1 MSKGTFEKGT
11 LRPEVLSQF
20 GNSGHDGDVI
30 FSDSWISS
38 RSRRRGIF
46 WNSVEMCKRNAEKHF
61 VLKQYT
67 A

>member
-38 RSRRRGIF
+38 RSRRRGTG
-46 WNSVEMCKRNAEKHF
+46 KQKEKSYQFGFKLFTTH
-61 VLKQYT
+61 
-67 A
+67 